1 MKNDNT
7 SETMLLNFH
16 KAFYKVISPILAVV
30 QALIFLSSIGHLVD
44 YDSLYDSGM
53 LVINLLVSGAS
64 IILLCLITYGFAK
77 GKEFAWYMVY
87 AYLSISVLLNIIS
100 ATQAD
105 NGAVAVGQ
113 IVGALIIPTLI
124 GAYYYKRKSIFI
136 GIENDGLV
144 ETTTKSIQQTNV
156 VTNVENKQVVC
167 ENEQTIN
174 YCRKCGNRVVA
185 NGVFCHQCGSRIDWN

>member
-7 SETMLLNFH
+7 SETMSLNFH

-30 QALIFLSSIGHLVD
+30 QVLVFLSSIGHLVE
-44 YDSLYDSGM
+44 YDGLYDSGM
-53 LVINLLVSGAS
+53 LVLNLLASGAS
-64 IILLCLITYGFAK
+64 TIFLCLITYGFAK

-87 AYLSISVLLNIIS
+87 AYLSISVLQNIIS

-105 NGAVAVGQ
+105 NGAVAIGQ

-144 ETTTKSIQQTNV
+144 ETTTKSIQQANV

-167 ENEQTIN
+167 ESKQTIN
-174 YCRKCGNRVVA
+174 YCRKCGTRVIT
-185 NGVFCHQCGSRIDWN
+185 NGHFCRICGERIDWN